1 MGEGSVALNTEIREA
16 EDEGRGRE
24 RGEGGASQLGKRR
37 DDIHI
42 MTCKTFI

>member
-24 RGEGGASQLGKRR
+24 RRGRGFPTGKEEGLQGGCE
-37 DDIHI
+37 DV
-42 MTCKTFI
+42 